1 MAPPSKRKES
11 GGASSGDVG
20 SSSSSSSAEM
30 DSLMRAVARDEFT
43 VLEVF
48 YVNCTVI
55 DATAAVYKKVRSKLS
70 DKLPGPRKFREKAAK
85 GIASKA
91 SQHIPTS
98 TIAEKMSKKIPQVL
112 MYKLAEKG
120 LKLHA

>member
-11 GGASSGDVG
+11 GGGSSGDIG
-20 SSSSSSSAEM
+20 SSSSSAEM
-30 DSLMRAVARDEFT
+30 DSLMRAVARDE
-43 VLEVF
+43 LEVF

-91 SQHIPTS
+91 SQHIPAS